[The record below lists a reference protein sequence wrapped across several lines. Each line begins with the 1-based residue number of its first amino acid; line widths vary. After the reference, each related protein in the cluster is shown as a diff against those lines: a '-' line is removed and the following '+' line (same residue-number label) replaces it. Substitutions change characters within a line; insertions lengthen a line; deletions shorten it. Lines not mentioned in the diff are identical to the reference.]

1 MARTV
6 PGRWT
11 KAHVAGVGGA
21 ASTRAQAGGI
31 ACEPFCH
38 LRLWHGCWRRRRVNP
53 IATGKLVDWK
63 LSRWTTSILSALEG
77 RADVAGGAD
86 EEVLGE
92 SGHVRH

>member
-11 KAHVAGVGGA
+11 KAHVAGSAAVGGA

-31 ACEPFCH
+31 ASEPFCH
-38 LRLWHGCWRRRRVNP
+38 LRLCCWRRRRVNP
-53 IATGKLVDWK
+53 ITTGKLVDWK

-77 RADVAGGAD
+77 RADVAGGGDKEANQNQN
-86 EEVLGE
+86 
-92 SGHVRH
+92 

>member
-1 MARTV
+1 M
-6 PGRWT
+6 
-11 KAHVAGVGGA
+11 
-21 ASTRAQAGGI
+21 
-31 ACEPFCH
+31 
-38 LRLWHGCWRRRRVNP
+38 NP

-63 LSRWTTSILSALEG
+63 LSRWTTSIMSALEG